1 MDGKLSA
8 DEAVAAANAY
18 APGGGIAEG
27 IVRARHAA
35 MDTNKDGVV
44 DVNEALAYQGWR
56 PAGGAGASYGYSTG
70 YSGGGA
76 SYGYATGGGG
86 GASYGYSTGGAM
98 GYGNSAQAIVNAHG
112 IADANK
118 DGKLSADEAVA
129 AARAYAPGGGISEGV
144 VRARHA
150 AMDTNKDGVVD
161 VNEALASQGWRPA
174 GRVPGPCAPAA
185 AAKGSE

>member
-27 IVRARHAA
+27 IVRACHAA

-56 PAGGAGASYGYSTG
+56 PAGGA
-70 YSGGGA
+70 
-76 SYGYATGGGG
+76 

-150 AMDTNKDGVVD
+150 AMDTNGDGVVD
-161 VNEALASQGWRPA
+161 VNEALAAQGWRPA